1 MNLIIEH
8 EAWFATPNMKKDY
21 SLVGKGPRQHVG
33 LSLNKADLKFPGSKP
48 AKKQSIILIVSPTYL
63 GKTTDD
69 EDYWD
74 WIAFHTISFPH
85 TPL

>member
-1 MNLIIEH
+1 MVCHAQYEKRL
-8 EAWFATPNMKKDY
+8 FF
-21 SLVGKGPRQHVG
+21 SRGKGPRQHVG

-74 WIAFHTISFPH
+74 WIEHST
-85 TPL
+85 L